1 MTIEIK
7 GLKSVLKEY
16 KNTGST
22 SSYFKWSMDT
32 SNKDYQWSLCYDGL
46 PIIHCDNSNNLIR
59 NSNNIEKL
67 YISDVF
73 TDIAKI
79 VKEECSDIVTEKEQ
93 FRNNLRHLSAIDFGR
108 E

>member
-1 MTIEIK
+1 MEFE
-7 GLKSVLKEY
+7 GLKSVLRQFL
-16 KNTGST
+16 NTGVTT
-22 SSYFKWSMDT
+22 SCFKWSMDKT
-32 SNKDYQWSLCYDGL
+32 NKDYQWSLCYEGL
-46 PIIHCDNSNNLIR
+46 PIIYCDNSNNLIR

-79 VKEECSDIVTEKEQ
+79 VKEECPDIVTEKEQ